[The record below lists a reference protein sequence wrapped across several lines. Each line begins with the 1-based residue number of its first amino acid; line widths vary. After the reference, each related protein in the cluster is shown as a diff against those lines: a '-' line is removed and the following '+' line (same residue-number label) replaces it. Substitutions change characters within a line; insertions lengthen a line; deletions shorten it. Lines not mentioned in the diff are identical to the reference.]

1 MENAWKSQAARCGER
16 VVTVIENMFW
26 FGAAAQTSASDG
38 AGPHSC
44 RRRLSHRD
52 VQHESTTSPNTHAR
66 QPHRRATNKPW
77 LCFQWLSKLKRTECE
92 SDCSWPLSYIY
103 WLNCGQSLWSVSPHL
118 QCLTWG
124 THRAT
129 CLYPAPCY
137 AAFVKGNLP
146 GGELTESGCV
156 VQRDESRVEFI
167 EGGKIRRMRSKW
179 TRPAERPA
187 QAQTPSLAM

>member
-1 MENAWKSQAARCGER
+1 MWREGGDGHWKHVLIWCSSSDFCLWWRRSAFLPPPIIPPWRAAW
-16 VVTVIENMFW
+16 I
-26 FGAAAQTSASDG
+26 
-38 AGPHSC
+38 HH
-44 RRRLSHRD
+44 LSKH
-52 VQHESTTSPNTHAR
+52 THAR

-92 SDCSWPLSYIY
+92 SDCSCPLSYIY

-146 GGELTESGCV
+146 GGELTESGRV